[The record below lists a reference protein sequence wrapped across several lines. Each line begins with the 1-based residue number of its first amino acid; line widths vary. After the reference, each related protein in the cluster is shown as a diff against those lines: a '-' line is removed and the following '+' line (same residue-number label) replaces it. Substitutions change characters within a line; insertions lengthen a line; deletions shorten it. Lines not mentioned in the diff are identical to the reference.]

1 MKAINI
7 LWERNSLDDYPNEVE
22 IPDDIAD
29 DADAIEEYLSDTV
42 GATFKG
48 YTRDD
53 RSTPRNKYKVD
64 IYGEATVFIDSDEYE
79 DMDEDEAFD
88 EIRQYVEF
96 MDSGGVEIAEL
107 VDDEV
112 DIEDGT
118 VTPSVSV
125 TVEVLAKDKKDA
137 ESIAAEM
144 FEAIDCGELEDV
156 SFSFCEV
163 EEIREKT
170 REDKG
175 EER

>member
-22 IPDDIAD
+22 IPDDISD
-29 DADAIEEYLSDTV
+29 DAEAIEDYLSDTV
-42 GATFKG
+42 GYTFTS
-48 YTRDD
+48 YELDD
-53 RSTPRNKYKVD
+53 EDTPYNKYKVD
-64 IYGEATVFIDSDEYE
+64 IYGEATVYINSE
-79 DMDEDEAFD
+79 DYKDMNEDEAFD

-96 MDSGGVEIAEL
+96 LDSGGVEIAEL
-107 VDDEV
+107 ADDEV
-112 DIEDGT
+112 DIEGGT

-125 TVEVLAKDKKDA
+125 TVEVLAKDKKGA
-137 ESIAAEM
+137 ESIAVDM
-144 FEAIDCGELEDV
+144 FEVIDYGELDDV
-156 SFSFCEV
+156 TLSFCEV